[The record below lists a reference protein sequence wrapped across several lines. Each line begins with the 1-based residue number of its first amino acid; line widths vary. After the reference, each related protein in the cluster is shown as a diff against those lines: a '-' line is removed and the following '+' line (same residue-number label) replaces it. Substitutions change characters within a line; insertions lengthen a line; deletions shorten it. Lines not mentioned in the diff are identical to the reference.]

1 MNEAEPE
8 MVKSKSTESASSLT
22 RFAVEIST
30 SAVRQK
36 EKTMRKQLLKGL
48 TMLLVIM
55 TIAMVTAV
63 ASANGQTQKSKANIP
78 FAFVVGDTNLP
89 AGDYALAAITA
100 SGDVLRIRG
109 VETQDSAVRFTSEA
123 NGKASHAKLV
133 FHRYGERYFLAQVWT
148 SSNDGRELLTSK
160 QEQAIQKDLSR
171 IGSNK
176 PASRAYETVEISARQ

>member
-8 MVKSKSTESASSLT
+8 MVKSKSTETAFSLT

-30 SAVRQK
+30 SAAWQK

-55 TIAMVTAV
+55 TLAMVTAV

-78 FAFVVGDTNLP
+78 FAFVVGDKNLP
-89 AGDYALAAITA
+89 AGDYTLGAITA

-109 VETQDSAVRFTSEA
+109 VESQESVMRLTKGA
-123 NGKASHAKLV
+123 NGKANHAKLV

-148 SSNDGRELLTSK
+148 SSGDGRELMTSK
-160 QEQAIQKDLSR
+160 QEQAIKQDQSR

-176 PASRAYETVEISARQ
+176 PAARAYETVEISARQ